1 VSIAFVRECISVYGS
16 EEIKKEIG
24 KMVLPFTFIV
34 AYEHIICFS
43 PIT

>member
-1 VSIAFVRECISVYGS
+1 VNAYQFS

-43 PIT
+43 PIELYEFASN